1 MSETTTKVLGTQSA
15 SKVLDLLKRVGFHHP
30 QGVRLRDLISESGL
44 DRSTT
49 HRLLACLLDA
59 GFVERAAPGK
69 LYRLGMEAMQLGL
82 LSASMVPVVERFRPV
97 MQRIARQ
104 TGDTV
109 FLVVRSGD
117 HALCLHREEGTYPIK
132 AFVVEPGTRRLLGMS
147 SVGIS
152 VLAALPDS
160 ETLATH
166 ARHAAAYERIGIPL
180 DRLQRVVRT
189 TRLNGFA
196 ETTDPRTEETS
207 GVGCAFL
214 LSSHTHA
221 GISVAAINSRM
232 PPERRREIGTRLLRE
247 VAALAWRPEAGR
259 EARGSGELDA

>member
-207 GVGCAFL
+207 GVGCAFS

-247 VAALAWRPEAGR
+247 VAALAWRPEAAR
-259 EARGSGELDA
+259 EARGAAEPDA

>member
-1 MSETTTKVLGTQSA
+1 MSETAAKVFGTQSA

-49 HRLLACLLDA
+49 HRLLACLLDT
-59 GFVERAAPGK
+59 GFIERAPPGK

-82 LSASMVPVVERFRPV
+82 LSAGMVPVVERFRPV

-117 HALCLHREEGTYPIK
+117 HAQCLHREEGTYPIK

-152 VLAALPDS
+152 VLATLPDS
-160 ETLATH
+160 ETQATFE
-166 ARHAAAYERIGIPL
+166 RNAAAYERAGISL
-180 DRLQRVVRT
+180 DRLQRLVRT
-189 TRLNGFA
+189 TRQNGFA
-196 ETTDPRTEETS
+196 ETTDPRTAETS
-207 GVGCAFL
+207 GVGCAFR
-214 LSSHTHA
+214 LSSQTHA

-232 PPERRREIGTRLLRE
+232 PPERRKEIGARLLRE
-247 VAALAWRPEAGR
+247 VQALAWSPDTET
-259 EARGSGELDA
+259 SGP

>member
-1 MSETTTKVLGTQSA
+1 MSEPVSKVFGTQSA

-59 GFVERAAPGK
+59 GFVERATPGK

-82 LSASMVPVVERFRPV
+82 LSAGMVPVVERFRPV

-117 HALCLHREEGTYPIK
+117 HALCLHREEGPYPIK

-147 SVGIS
+147 SVGMS
-152 VLAALPDS
+152 VLAALP
-160 ETLATH
+160 EAEAVATYE
-166 ARHAAAYERIGIPL
+166 RNAAAYTRTGISQ
-180 DRLQRVVRT
+180 DRLLRMVRAA
-189 TRLNGFA
+189 RQNGFA
-196 ETTDPRTEETS
+196 EMTDFRTEETS

-232 PPERRREIGTRLLRE
+232 PPERRKEIGARLMRE
-247 VAALAWRPEAGR
+247 VQSLAWTPDSTA
-259 EARGSGELDA
+259 ATAPAAP

>member
-1 MSETTTKVLGTQSA
+1 MSETTAKVFGTQSA

-59 GFVERAAPGK
+59 GFIERAPPGK

-82 LSASMVPVVERFRPV
+82 LSAGMVPVVERFRPV

-117 HALCLHREEGTYPIK
+117 HAQCLHREEGTYPIK

-152 VLAALPDS
+152 VLAMLPDN
-160 ETLATH
+160 ETQATYE
-166 ARHAAAYERIGIPL
+166 RHAAAYERIGISL
-180 DRLQRVVRT
+180 DRLQRLVRT
-189 TRLNGFA
+189 TRQNGFA
-196 ETTDPRTEETS
+196 ETTDPRTAETS
-207 GVGCAFL
+207 GVGCAFR
-214 LSSHTHA
+214 LSSHAHA

-232 PPERRREIGTRLLRE
+232 PPERRQEIGARLLRE
-247 VAALAWRPEAGR
+247 AQALAWNP
-259 EARGSGELDA
+259 DAVTTGP